1 MRCRIAALLFFAT
14 LTAAGCSRPAGIFSE
29 QNARAHVGMLAG
41 TIGSRAAGTPAN
53 ARARAY
59 IVEQLRQSGFEVRV
73 QETDARRHE
82 LGLTARVSNIIAVL
96 PGSRPEAIGI
106 VSHYDCVPEAPG
118 AADDGLGVAVSL
130 EAARLLGAG
139 KDRGWTTFVLI
150 TDGEELGLMG
160 AAALVTD
167 RDVTER
173 LRVYLNIEA
182 IGSSGTAVMFETGP
196 ANHWLVKPWA
206 RSAPHPRGGSYGI
219 EVYRRLPN
227 DTDFS
232 ILKTRD
238 IPGLNFAAVDDS
250 YAYHTARD
258 TVERLSPAALRT
270 TGENVMA
277 IVNAL
282 QRVDITQRSTSD
294 PIYFDVGETIG
305 MSWGSTVGLI
315 VSAAALFLGVIA
327 WVRACGE
334 TIRSDG
340 FGRLI
345 AMAFWAVLAGAAAV
359 GAMVGVTWLLRNAR
373 EVYHPWY
380 AHPGRLFVLLAAAG
394 TTAGWAIARI
404 GYWLPARAHGPRH
417 PALVWAL
424 TLPIWTV
431 LAAAAIWYAPQ
442 ASYLWTVPLLS
453 AGVLLSV
460 APPANGAAVRIASLV
475 VLAAAAT
482 LWLRETIDLMRFVV
496 AIMGR
501 LPIITP
507 AFVYAAVIACA
518 GIMIVPPAIAAL
530 AAPSPL
536 RRPVLLTAL
545 LLLATAVTAAMAYL
559 APAYTYE
566 RPLRRHVRAVQ
577 DADAATATWE
587 IGSVEPG
594 LDLGPGAPGGWT
606 PQNTAPPASVP
617 IGRYT
622 FPFVFRTAGPSLG
635 PAPLS
640 IAGVTTQPVA
650 EGVELMVTVVP
661 REPGLTFSFVLPEG
675 ITPARTNLPGLVR
688 RGRWTAHF
696 AAAPPD
702 GVVWRASFRGVEA
715 PRLRETRIAVT
726 ASGFPGGEGWQRL
739 PGWLPQDR
747 AVWQASATWIV
758 PAAAAPIAPVP
769 PLR

>member
-1 MRCRIAALLFFAT
+1 MRCRIAALLVFAT
-14 LTAAGCSRPAGIFSE
+14 FAIAGCSRPAGIFSE

-96 PGSRPEAIGI
+96 PGSRTDAIGI
-106 VSHYDCVPEAPG
+106 VSHYDSVPDAPG

-130 EAARLLGAG
+130 ETARLIAASQ
-139 KDRGWTTFVLI
+139 DRTWTTFVLI

-167 RDVTER
+167 REVTDR
-173 LRVYLNIEA
+173 LRAYLNIEA
-182 IGSSGTAVMFETGP
+182 IGSAGTAVMFETGP
-196 ANHWLVKPWA
+196 ANHWLAKPWA
-206 RSAPHPRGGSYGI
+206 RHAPHPRGGSYGI

-232 ILKTRD
+232 ILKTRE

-250 YAYHTARD
+250 YPYHTARD
-258 TVERLSPAALRT
+258 TAERLSPATLRT

-294 PIYFDVGETIG
+294 SVYFDIGETVG
-305 MSWGSTVGLI
+305 LSWGSSVGWI
-315 VSAAALFLGVIA
+315 VNAAALFLGVIA
-327 WVRACGE
+327 WVRVCGE
-334 TIRSDG
+334 TIRAG
-340 FGRLI
+340 GIGRLI
-345 AMAFWAVLAGAAAV
+345 GMALWTVVAAAAAV
-359 GAMVGVTWLLRNAR
+359 GAMVGATWLLRNAR

-380 AHPGRLFVLLAAAG
+380 ASPGRLFVLLAAVG
-394 TTAGWAIARI
+394 TTAGWAVARI
-404 GYWLPARAHGPRH
+404 GQWLPARTHRSRH
-417 PALVWAL
+417 PALVWTL
-424 TLPIWTV
+424 MLPIWIV

-453 AGVLLSV
+453 AGLLLSV
-460 APPANGAAVRIASLV
+460 TPPAHDAAVRLASFV
-475 VLAAAAT
+475 VLAVAAT
-482 LWLRETIDLMRFVV
+482 LWLRETIDLMRFIV

-501 LPIITP
+501 LPIVTP
-507 AFVYAAVIACA
+507 SFVYAAIIVVAAIVV
-518 GIMIVPPAIAAL
+518 VPPAVAAL
-530 AAPSPL
+530 ASPSPL
-536 RRPVLLTAL
+536 RRPVFVTAL
-545 LLLATAVTAAMAYL
+545 LLLATALSATMAYL
-559 APAYTYE
+559 APAYTHD

-577 DADAATATWE
+577 EADAPTATWE

-594 LDLGPGAPGGWT
+594 LDLDPGAPGGWT
-606 PQNTAPPASVP
+606 PQNTAPAASVP

-635 PAPLS
+635 AAPLS

-650 EGVELMVTVVP
+650 DGVELMVTAVP
-661 REPGLTFSFVLPEG
+661 REPGLTLSFVLPEG
-675 ITPARTNLPGLVR
+675 IRPARTNLPGLVR

-702 GVVWRASFRGVEA
+702 GVVWRASFRGLD
-715 PRLRETRIAVT
+715 PQRLHETRIAVT
-726 ASGFPGGEGWQRL
+726 SNGFPGGEGWQRL
-739 PGWLPQDR
+739 PGWLPQER

-758 PAAAAPIAPVP
+758 AATAAPIAPVP